1 MAVSDLWGAGV
12 ETTTTTLEW
21 AILYMATLPDVQNKV
36 SWSTQTARTP
46 CAIQAR
52 AEIDSV
58 LAGRRVTMADKL
70 HLPYTAATLLEVQ
83 RCGNIVPIN
92 LQHATKQ
99 DVTIA
104 GRFIPAGSRE
114 SHAQ

>member
-1 MAVSDLWGAGV
+1 
-12 ETTTTTLEW
+12 
-21 AILYMATLPDVQNKV
+21 
-36 SWSTQTARTP
+36 
-46 CAIQAR
+46 
-52 AEIDSV
+52 
-58 LAGRRVTMADKL
+58 MADKL

-92 LQHATKQ
+92 LQHATKH

-104 GRFIPAGSRE
+104 GRHIPAGSRE